1 MDPYL
6 IPVKLP
12 HSSYDIL
19 LQSAEGPPGHSLIQL
34 GSQMRA
40 RGLSGRAL
48 VVSHPGIAKHFAE
61 KLLQGLQQAGFAAHL
76 CLLPAGERYKTLRSV
91 AKIYDAALAFG
102 LERSSTLVAL
112 GGGVI
117 GDIVGFAAATWLR
130 GIPFVQVPTS
140 LLAMVDAAIGGKTG
154 VNHPQ
159 GKNLIGAFYQPRLVW
174 IDPTV
179 LKTLPPREFT
189 SALAEVIKYG
199 VIQAADVFEF
209 LEDRPQLSRYTDFAP
224 DDLHYLLRRSAECK
238 AWVVQQDEKEAG
250 LRAILNYGHTLGHAL
265 EAATGYRRYL
275 HGEAVAIGMVAAGE
289 IARRLG
295 WWSAAEAER
304 QRRLIEKAG
313 LPSRWPAGIP
323 WETVLQ
329 AMQADKK
336 VKQGRIRFVLPR
348 RIGQA
353 ELTDQVELAEVQAAL
368 ASITATSGT
377 LELGKPK
384 DKKAWHG
391 NNG

>member
-209 LEDRPQLSRYTDFAP
+209 LEDRPQLSRYTDFTPA
-224 DDLHYLLRRSAECK
+224 DLHYLLRRCAECK

-295 WWSAAEAER
+295 WWSATEAER
-304 QRRLIEKAG
+304 QRHLIEKAG

>member
-1 MDPYL
+1 
-6 IPVKLP
+6 
-12 HSSYDIL
+12 
-19 LQSAEGPPGHSLIQL
+19 
-34 GSQMRA
+34 MRA
-40 RGLSGRAL
+40 RGLSGKAL

-117 GDIVGFAAATWLR
+117 GDMVGFAAATWLR

-154 VNHPQ
+154 VNHPG

-199 VIQAADVFEF
+199 VIQAADLFEF
-209 LEDRPQLSRYTDFAP
+209 LEDRPQLSRYTDFTPA
-224 DDLHYLLRRSAECK
+224 DLHYLLRRCAECK

-323 WETVLQ
+323 WEAVLQ

-353 ELTDQVELAEVQAAL
+353 ELTDQVELADIQAAVESVTL
-368 ASITATSGT
+368 PALGAS
-377 LELGKPK
+377 
-384 DKKAWHG
+384 
-391 NNG
+391 

>member
-1 MDPYL
+1 
-6 IPVKLP
+6 
-12 HSSYDIL
+12 
-19 LQSAEGPPGHSLIQL
+19 
-34 GSQMRA
+34 
-40 RGLSGRAL
+40 
-48 VVSHPGIAKHFAE
+48 
-61 KLLQGLQQAGFAAHL
+61 
-76 CLLPAGERYKTLRSV
+76 
-91 AKIYDAALAFG
+91 
-102 LERSSTLVAL
+102 
-112 GGGVI
+112 
-117 GDIVGFAAATWLR
+117 
-130 GIPFVQVPTS
+130 
-140 LLAMVDAAIGGKTG
+140 
-154 VNHPQ
+154 
-159 GKNLIGAFYQPRLVW
+159 
-174 IDPTV
+174 
-179 LKTLPPREFT
+179 
-189 SALAEVIKYG
+189 LAEVIKYG

-224 DDLHYLLRRSAECK
+224 DDLHYLLRRCAECK

-304 QRRLIEKAG
+304 QQRLIEKAG

-323 WETVLQ
+323 WEAVLQ

-353 ELTDQVELAEVQAAL
+353 ELTDQVELADIQAAVE
-368 ASITATSGT
+368 SITLPA
-377 LELGKPK
+377 LG
-384 DKKAWHG
+384 AS
-391 NNG
+391 

>member
-1 MDPYL
+1 MDPCL
-6 IPVKLP
+6 IPVKL
-12 HSSYDIL
+12 SSSSFRDSGTESYDIL
-19 LQSAEGPPGHSLIQL
+19 IQSAEGPSGHSLIQL

-40 RGLSGRAL
+40 RGLSGKAL

-61 KLLQGLQQAGFAAHL
+61 RLLQGLHQAGFAAHL
-76 CLLPAGERYKTLRSV
+76 YLLPAGERYKTLRSI

-117 GDIVGFAAATWLR
+117 GDMVGFAAATWLR

-209 LEDRPQLSRYTDFAP
+209 LEDRPQLSRYADFAP

-265 EAATGYRRYL
+265 ETATHYRRYL

-304 QRRLIEKAG
+304 QRHLIEKAG
-313 LPSRWPAGIP
+313 LPSQWPAGIP
-323 WETVLQ
+323 WETVLRV
-329 AMQADKK
+329 MQADKK

-353 ELTDQVELAEVQAAL
+353 ELTDQVELVDIQAAVESI
-368 ASITATSGT
+368 ASPRAS
-377 LELGKPK
+377 
-384 DKKAWHG
+384 
-391 NNG
+391 

>member
-19 LQSAEGPPGHSLIQL
+19 IQSAEGPSGHSLIQL

-154 VNHPQ
+154 VNHPG

-304 QRRLIEKAG
+304 QQRLIEKAG

-323 WETVLQ
+323 WEAVLQ

-353 ELTDQVELAEVQAAL
+353 ELTDQVELADIQAAVE
-368 ASITATSGT
+368 SITLPA
-377 LELGKPK
+377 LG
-384 DKKAWHG
+384 AS
-391 NNG
+391 

>member
-1 MDPYL
+1 MDPCL

-12 HSSYDIL
+12 SSQYNILIHSP
-19 LQSAEGPPGHSLIQL
+19 EGPSGHSLIQL

-40 RGLSGRAL
+40 LGLSGKAL
-48 VVSHPGIAKHFAE
+48 VVSHPLIAKHFAE
-61 KLLQGLQQAGFAAHL
+61 GLMQGLQSAGFTPHL
-76 CLLPAGERYKTLRSV
+76 CLLPAGERYKTPRSI
-91 AKIYDAALAFG
+91 AKIHDAALAFG
-102 LERSSTLVAL
+102 LERSSTLIAL

-117 GDIVGFAAATWLR
+117 GDMAGFAAATWLR

-154 VNHPQ
+154 VNHPK
-159 GKNLIGAFYQPRLVW
+159 GKNLIGAFHQPHLVW

-179 LKTLPPREFT
+179 LQTLPRREFT

-209 LEDRPQLSRYTDFAP
+209 LEDRPKLSRYADFAP
-224 DDLHYLLRRSAECK
+224 ADLQHLLVRSAECK
-238 AWVVQQDEKEAG
+238 ALVVQQDEKEGG

-265 EAATGYRRYL
+265 ETVTQYRRYL

-289 IARRLG
+289 IAQRIG
-295 WWSAAEAER
+295 WWSVAESQR

-313 LPSRWPAGIP
+313 LPSQWPAGIP
-323 WETVLQ
+323 WEAVLQ

-336 VKQGRIRFVLPR
+336 VKQGRIRFILPR
-348 RIGQA
+348 QIGQA
-353 ELTDQVELAEVQAAL
+353 ELSDQVGLADIQAAVE
-368 ASITATSGT
+368 SITLLTPRGS
-377 LELGKPK
+377 
-384 DKKAWHG
+384 
-391 NNG
+391 

>member
-1 MDPYL
+1 
-6 IPVKLP
+6 
-12 HSSYDIL
+12 
-19 LQSAEGPPGHSLIQL
+19 
-34 GSQMRA
+34 MRA
-40 RGLSGRAL
+40 RGLSGKAL

-61 KLLQGLQQAGFAAHL
+61 RLLQGLHQAGFAAHL

-117 GDIVGFAAATWLR
+117 GDMVGFAAATWLR

-140 LLAMVDAAIGGKTG
+140 LLGMVDAAIGGKTG

-174 IDPTV
+174 IDPT
-179 LKTLPPREFT
+179 LLQTLPQREFT

-199 VIQAADVFEF
+199 VIQAADLFEF
-209 LEDRPQLSRYTDFAP
+209 LEDRPQLSRHTDFTPA
-224 DDLHYLLRRSAECK
+224 DLHYLLRRCAECK
-238 AWVVQQDEKEAG
+238 AWVVQQDEREGG

-265 EAATGYRRYL
+265 ETVTGYRRYL

-304 QRRLIEKAG
+304 QRHLIEKAG

-391 NNG
+391 NNE